1 MCEHRGARTFAAREA
16 AERPAHL
23 NVETGESTVSANLQT
38 ATAVERAGHASRWDR
53 LAPLSGAAFFVL
65 LLVSSISGGKTP
77 SDYASGST
85 VISDFTAHASAQ
97 KLSNLLAALAV
108 VFLVLFAGRLRAWL
122 RVGAADALA
131 SAVFG
136 GAVVVA
142 VGGAARAGIGW
153 ALASGHDS
161 LQPGTAQALNVLF
174 ASHYPAIVGIAV
186 FMFAAWAS
194 ILRTG
199 ALPLWLGW
207 AALPI
212 AFAAVAP
219 PSLFPLIATGLWMA
233 AASVVMYRR
242 EGQAW
247 STV

>member
-1 MCEHRGARTFAAREA
+1 
-16 AERPAHL
+16 
-23 NVETGESTVSANLQT
+23 VE
-38 ATAVERAGHASRWDR
+38 R

-65 LLVSSISGGKTP
+65 LLVSAIAGGETP
-77 SDYASGST
+77 GDYASGRA
-85 VISDFTAHASAQ
+85 VLSDFTAHASAQ
-97 KLSNLLAALAV
+97 KISNLLAALGV
-108 VFLVLFAGRLRAWL
+108 VFLVMFASRLRAWL
-122 RVGAADALA
+122 RAGQTDALA

-136 GAVVVA
+136 GAVVIG

-199 ALPLWLGW
+199 ALPPWLGW

-212 AFAAVAP
+212 ALAAVAP

-233 AASVVMYRR
+233 AAGVVIYRR
-242 EGQAW
+242 DGHRPGA
-247 STV
+247 V

>member
-1 MCEHRGARTFAAREA
+1 MTM
-16 AERPAHL
+16 
-23 NVETGESTVSANLQT
+23 
-38 ATAVERAGHASRWDR
+38 AVDIAMAGERARHTSRWDR

-65 LLVSSISGGKTP
+65 LLVSSISGGETP
-77 SDYASGST
+77 GDYASGRA
-85 VISDFTAHASAQ
+85 VLSDFTTHASAQ
-97 KLSNLLAALAV
+97 KVSNLLAALSV
-108 VFLVLFAGRLRAWL
+108 VFLVLFASRLRAWL
-122 RVGAADALA
+122 QAGGADPLA

-136 GAVVVA
+136 GAVVIA

-161 LQPGTAQALNVLF
+161 LQPSTAQALNVLF

-186 FMFAAWAS
+186 FMFAAWGS

-199 ALPLWLGW
+199 ALPPWLGW

-212 AFAAVAP
+212 ALAAVAP
-219 PSLFPLIATGLWMA
+219 PSLIPLIATGVWIA

-242 EGQAW
+242 DGQAPR
-247 STV
+247 TA

>member
-1 MCEHRGARTFAAREA
+1 M
-16 AERPAHL
+16 
-23 NVETGESTVSANLQT
+23 NVDVDIAPPVG
-38 ATAVERAGHASRWDR
+38 RAPLASRWDR

-77 SDYASGST
+77 GDYASGAT
-85 VISDFTAHASAQ
+85 VLSDFTAHASAQ

-108 VFLVLFAGRLRAWL
+108 VFLVLFASRLRAWL
-122 RVGAADALA
+122 HAGEADALA

-136 GAVVVA
+136 GAVVIA

-161 LQPGTAQALNVLF
+161 LQPSTAQALNVLF
-174 ASHYPAIVGIAV
+174 ASHYPAIVGMAI
-186 FMFAAWAS
+186 FMFAAWGS

-212 AFAAVAP
+212 ALAAVAP
-219 PSLFPLIATGLWMA
+219 PSLFPLIATGVWIA

-242 EGQAW
+242 DGQATR
-247 STV
+247 TV